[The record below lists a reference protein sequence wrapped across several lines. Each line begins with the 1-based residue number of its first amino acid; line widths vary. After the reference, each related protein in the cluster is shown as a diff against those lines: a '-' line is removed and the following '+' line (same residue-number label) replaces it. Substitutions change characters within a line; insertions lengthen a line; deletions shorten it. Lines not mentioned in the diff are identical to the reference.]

1 MGPKPFSSS
10 GASGDFSFDK
20 VFSVPQVPG
29 TENGENKEIEEVVVD
44 EEEQEQIE
52 DEKMELISPESNGSF
67 EQKSEEIVPE
77 LKVVIEENG
86 SGDNNAEEIE
96 GVPKTPSTAERR
108 KVCDMFFIIK
118 LKILTKANTK
128 YLFLFKDVR

>member
-29 TENGENKEIEEVVVD
+29 TENGENKEIEEVIVD
-44 EEEQEQIE
+44 EEEQIE
-52 DEKMELISPESNGSF
+52 DEKMELTSPESNGSF

-77 LKVVIEENG
+77 LKVVIEQNG
-86 SGDNNAEEIE
+86 GGDNIVVDEIE

-108 KVCDMFFIIK
+108 KVIEIF
-118 LKILTKANTK
+118 
-128 YLFLFKDVR
+128 Y